1 MPLMGRANRADE
13 EPAISAGWSGRLMR
27 FGITLINRLILTILL
42 QTGLSRAADVSPS
55 EYQLKAAFL
64 YHFSQFVDW
73 PPATFATSKSAT
85 DASFVIGILG
95 DNPFGGDLEQTVHGK
110 NLGRHALMVR
120 EFHSLAEATNNCQ
133 ILFISSSEKKR
144 LPELIANLG
153 GANILTVGEA
163 ENFGEAGGM
172 IHFVME
178 GTKIRFRVNEAATQR
193 AGLKVS
199 AKLLSL
205 ASHTAH

>member
-55 EYQLKAAFL
+55 EYKLKAAFL

-73 PPATFATSKSAT
+73 PPTTYAAAN
-85 DASFVIGILG
+85 APFVIGLLG
-95 DNPFGGDLEQTVHGK
+95 DNPFGNDLEQTVHGK
-110 NLGRHALMVR
+110 NLGPHALMVR
-120 EFHSLAEATNNCQ
+120 EFHSLAEATNQCQ
-133 ILFISSSEKKR
+133 ILFISSSEQKR
-144 LPELIANLG
+144 LPEILASLG
-153 GANILTVGEA
+153 GGNLLTVGEA

-172 IHFVME
+172 IQFVME
-178 GTKIRFRVNEAATQR
+178 GTKIRFRINEAATQR